1 MMNNKPLEFS
11 KILDQVAMYAHSSL
25 ATKRVLDLT
34 AYKDLD
40 ELHDEIKRTNEAMDI
55 ARLLG
60 RLPIDAMDDI
70 SGAIKLAKTDAILS
84 PEELYAIYHVL
95 DNVSHLKSYF
105 ASYEGEIVALRDY
118 ATTLEG
124 DEHLKS
130 EIERCI
136 LPDFSIADDA
146 SAALLKIR
154 KSMRSLTSSIRKTM
168 ESYLKTSG
176 DALSLDNLTSR
187 NDRLVLAV
195 KSDHRSEIKGL
206 VHATSASGQ
215 TFYIEPERVVT
226 MNNELNDLRAD
237 EQEEIRR
244 ILKTLSR
251 YVKRIAISLSYDLE
265 LVTVLDFIFAKAE
278 YGNFIDG
285 MMPDV
290 VQNGNLSLHQAR
302 HPLIDPEKVVAN
314 DIILKQKVLMITGSN
329 TGGKTV
335 TLKTAG
341 LLSLMAEAGLPVSA
355 TKATI
360 PFFDEIY
367 VDMGDDQSIA
377 ESLSTYSSHVK
388 KQIQYLHLASK
399 HSLVLIDE
407 IGSGTDPQ
415 EGSALAKAMI
425 DAFIQKGCTL
435 IITTHYGSL
444 KNYGQAHDDI
454 ALASVG
460 FNIETMKPTYKLKL
474 DTIGSSYAFEIAEN
488 LGMDEAIIKKALA
501 YQQEDEN
508 ETERLAK
515 KLAIKE
521 AELSEKEEYLTKTL
535 AQAQADKQSY
545 EKKLA
550 GIERQREA
558 TLEQA
563 KKASNALLDD
573 AKKMIDEIVKEVRE
587 KDNIKDH
594 EVLNAKHMLD
604 DLKHEKKQKVKV
616 QNHTFVVGDHVKID
630 SMNREGDIS
639 EVLKNHQVTVL
650 VSGLAIKLKD
660 TDITFLHPK
669 TKVQKVKS
677 GGRPKMKKTGH
688 YEVNI
693 IGMRY
698 QEAMDTVDKF
708 IDDAIVL
715 GYPSV
720 RIVHGMGT
728 GVLRNGVRKMLK
740 TNKNV
745 KAFRDGGPNEGGLG
759 ATVVDLE

>member
-34 AYKDLD
+34 AYKDLY

-60 RLPIDAMDDI
+60 RLPINAMDDI

-521 AELSEKEEYLTKTL
+521 AELSEKEEYLAKTL

-604 DLKHEKKQKVKV
+604 DLKYEKKQKVKV

>member
-60 RLPIDAMDDI
+60 RLPINAMDDI

-105 ASYEGEIVALRDY
+105 ASYEGEIIALRDY
-118 ATTLEG
+118 VTTLEG

-550 GIERQREA
+550 GIEKQREA

-573 AKKMIDEIVKEVRE
+573 AKKMIDEIIKEVRE

>member
-1 MMNNKPLEFS
+1 MIDNKPLEFS
-11 KILDQVAMYAHSSL
+11 KILDQVALYAHSSL
-25 ATKRVLDLT
+25 ATKRILDLN
-34 AYKDLD
+34 AYQDLD
-40 ELHDEIKRTNEAMDI
+40 ELNDEINRTHEAMDI
-55 ARLLG
+55 ARILG
-60 RLPIDAMDDI
+60 RLPINAMEDI
-70 SGAIKLAKTDAILS
+70 SNAIKLAKTDAILS
-84 PEELYAIYHVL
+84 CEELYAIYHVL
-95 DNVSHLKSYF
+95 DNVAHLKNYF
-105 ASYEGEIVALRDY
+105 NSYEGDIIALRDY
-118 ATTLEG
+118 VTTLEG

-195 KSDHRSEIKGL
+195 KSDHRSEFKGL

-251 YVKRIAISLSYDLE
+251 YVKRIATSLSYDLE

-285 MMPDV
+285 IMPDV
-290 VQNGNLSLHQAR
+290 VQKGNLSLHQAR

-355 TKATI
+355 TKASI

-425 DAFIQKGCTL
+425 DAFIEKGCTL

-488 LGMDEAIIKKALA
+488 LGMDEAIIKRALA
-501 YQQEDEN
+501 YQQEDET

-515 KLAIKE
+515 KLATKE
-521 AELSEKEEYLTKTL
+521 AELNEKEDYLTNTL
-535 AQAQADKQSY
+535 AKAEADKNSY

-558 TLEQA
+558 ALAQA
-563 KKASNALLDD
+563 EKASNALLDD

-660 TDITFLHPK
+660 TEITFLHPK

-688 YEVNI
+688 YEVNV

-728 GVLRNGVRKMLK
+728 GVLRNGIRKMLK

>member
-60 RLPIDAMDDI
+60 RLPINAMDDI

-118 ATTLEG
+118 VTTLEG

-573 AKKMIDEIVKEVRE
+573 AKKMIDEIIKEVRE

-720 RIVHGMGT
+720 RIIHGMGT

>member
-1 MMNNKPLEFS
+1 MIDNKPLEFS
-11 KILDQVAMYAHSSL
+11 KILDQVALYAHSSL
-25 ATKRVLDLT
+25 ATKRILDLN
-34 AYKDLD
+34 AYQDLD
-40 ELHDEIKRTNEAMDI
+40 ELNDEIKRTHEAMDI
-55 ARLLG
+55 ARILG
-60 RLPIDAMDDI
+60 RLPINAMEDI
-70 SGAIKLAKTDAILS
+70 SNAIKLAKTDAILS
-84 PEELYAIYHVL
+84 CEELYAIYHVL
-95 DNVSHLKSYF
+95 DNVAHLKNYF
-105 ASYEGEIVALRDY
+105 NSYEGDIIALRDY
-118 ATTLEG
+118 VTTLEG

-195 KSDHRSEIKGL
+195 KSDHRSEFKGL

-251 YVKRIAISLSYDLE
+251 YVKRIATSLSYDLE

-285 MMPDV
+285 IMPDV
-290 VQNGNLSLHQAR
+290 VQKGNLSLHQAR

-355 TKATI
+355 TKASI

-425 DAFIQKGCTL
+425 DAFIEKGCTL

-488 LGMDEAIIKKALA
+488 LGMDEAIIKRALA
-501 YQQEDEN
+501 YQQEDET

-521 AELSEKEEYLTKTL
+521 AELNEKEDYLTNTL
-535 AQAQADKQSY
+535 AKAEADKNSY

-558 TLEQA
+558 ALAQA
-563 KKASNALLDD
+563 EKASNALLDD

-660 TDITFLHPK
+660 TEITFLHPK

-688 YEVNI
+688 YEVNV

-728 GVLRNGVRKMLK
+728 GVLRNGIRKMLK

>member
-60 RLPIDAMDDI
+60 RLPINAMDDI

-105 ASYEGEIVALRDY
+105 ASYEGEIIALRDY
-118 ATTLEG
+118 VTTLEG

-265 LVTVLDFIFAKAE
+265 LVTMLDFIFAKAE

-550 GIERQREA
+550 GIEKQREA

-720 RIVHGMGT
+720 RIIHGMGT

>member
-60 RLPIDAMDDI
+60 RLPINAMDDI

-573 AKKMIDEIVKEVRE
+573 TKKMIDEIVKEVRE

>member
-1 MMNNKPLEFS
+1 MINNKPLEFS

-34 AYKDLD
+34 AYKDLY

-60 RLPIDAMDDI
+60 RLPINAMDDI

-105 ASYEGEIVALRDY
+105 ASYEGEIIALRDY
-118 ATTLEG
+118 VTTLEG

-302 HPLIDPEKVVAN
+302 HPLINPEKVVAN

-573 AKKMIDEIVKEVRE
+573 TKKMIDEIVKEVRE

>member
-60 RLPIDAMDDI
+60 RLPINAMDDI

-573 AKKMIDEIVKEVRE
+573 AKKMIDEIIKEVRE

-604 DLKHEKKQKVKV
+604 ELKHEKKQKVKV

>member
-60 RLPIDAMDDI
+60 RLPINAMDDI

-105 ASYEGEIVALRDY
+105 ASYEGEIIALRDY
-118 ATTLEG
+118 VTTLEG

>member
-60 RLPIDAMDDI
+60 RLPINAMDDI

-573 AKKMIDEIVKEVRE
+573 TKKMIDEIVKEVRE

-604 DLKHEKKQKVKV
+604 ELKYEKKQKVKV

>member
-60 RLPIDAMDDI
+60 RLPINAMDDI

-95 DNVSHLKSYF
+95 DNVFHLKSYF

-118 ATTLEG
+118 VTTLEG

-573 AKKMIDEIVKEVRE
+573 ARKMIDEIVKEVRE

-604 DLKHEKKQKVKV
+604 DLKYEKKQKVKV

>member
-60 RLPIDAMDDI
+60 RLPINAMDDI

-314 DIILKQKVLMITGSN
+314 DIIIKQKVLMITGSN

>member
-60 RLPIDAMDDI
+60 RLPINAMDDI

-118 ATTLEG
+118 VTTLEG

-550 GIERQREA
+550 GIEKQREA

-573 AKKMIDEIVKEVRE
+573 TKKMIDEIIKEVRE

-720 RIVHGMGT
+720 RIIHGMGT

>member
-1 MMNNKPLEFS
+1 MIDNKPLEFS
-11 KILDQVAMYAHSSL
+11 KILDQVALYAHSSL
-25 ATKRVLDLT
+25 ATKRILDLN
-34 AYKDLD
+34 AYQDLD
-40 ELHDEIKRTNEAMDI
+40 ELHDEIKRTHEAMDI
-55 ARLLG
+55 ARILG
-60 RLPIDAMDDI
+60 RLPLNAMEDI
-70 SGAIKLAKTDAILS
+70 SNAIKLAKTDAILS
-84 PEELYAIYHVL
+84 CEELYAIYHVL
-95 DNVSHLKSYF
+95 DNVAHLKSYF
-105 ASYEGEIVALRDY
+105 NSYEGDIIALRDY
-118 ATTLEG
+118 VTTLEG

-130 EIERCI
+130 EIDRCI

-195 KSDHRSEIKGL
+195 KSDHRSEFKGL

-251 YVKRIAISLSYDLE
+251 YVKRIATSLSYDLE

-285 MMPDV
+285 IMPDV
-290 VQNGNLSLHQAR
+290 VQKGNLSLHQAR

-355 TKATI
+355 TKASI

-388 KQIQYLHLASK
+388 KQMQYLHLASK

-425 DAFIQKGCTL
+425 DAFIEKGCTL

-488 LGMDEAIIKKALA
+488 LGMDEAIIKRALA
-501 YQQEDEN
+501 YQKEDET

-515 KLAIKE
+515 KLATKE
-521 AELSEKEEYLTKTL
+521 AELNEKEDYLTNTL
-535 AQAQADKQSY
+535 AKAEADKNSY

-558 TLEQA
+558 ALAQA
-563 KKASNALLDD
+563 EKASNALLDD

-660 TDITFLHPK
+660 TEITFLHPK

-688 YEVNI
+688 Y
-693 IGMRY
+693 
-698 QEAMDTVDKF
+698 
-708 IDDAIVL
+708 
-715 GYPSV
+715 
-720 RIVHGMGT
+720 
-728 GVLRNGVRKMLK
+728 
-740 TNKNV
+740 
-745 KAFRDGGPNEGGLG
+745 
-759 ATVVDLE
+759 

>member
-1 MMNNKPLEFS
+1 MIDNKPLEFS
-11 KILDQVAMYAHSSL
+11 KILDQVALYAHSSL
-25 ATKRVLDLT
+25 ATKRILDLN
-34 AYKDLD
+34 AYQDLD
-40 ELHDEIKRTNEAMDI
+40 ELHDEIKRTHEAMDI
-55 ARLLG
+55 ARILG
-60 RLPIDAMDDI
+60 RLPLNAMEDI
-70 SGAIKLAKTDAILS
+70 SNAIKLAKTDAILS
-84 PEELYAIYHVL
+84 CEELYAIYHVL
-95 DNVSHLKSYF
+95 DNVAHLKSYF
-105 ASYEGEIVALRDY
+105 NSYEGDIIALRDY
-118 ATTLEG
+118 VTTLEG

-130 EIERCI
+130 EIDCCI

-195 KSDHRSEIKGL
+195 KSDHRSEFKGL

-251 YVKRIAISLSYDLE
+251 YVKRIATSLSYDLE

-285 MMPDV
+285 IMPDV
-290 VQNGNLSLHQAR
+290 VQKGNLSLHQAR

-355 TKATI
+355 TKASI

-388 KQIQYLHLASK
+388 KQIQYLHLAGK

-425 DAFIQKGCTL
+425 DAFIEKGCTL

-488 LGMDEAIIKKALA
+488 LGMDEAIIKRALA
-501 YQQEDEN
+501 YQQEDET

-521 AELSEKEEYLTKTL
+521 AELNEKEDYLTNTL
-535 AQAQADKQSY
+535 AKAEADKNSY

-558 TLEQA
+558 ALAQA
-563 KKASNALLDD
+563 EKASNALLDD

-660 TDITFLHPK
+660 TEITFLHPK

-688 YEVNI
+688 YEVNV

-728 GVLRNGVRKMLK
+728 GVLRNGIRKMLK

>member
-1 MMNNKPLEFS
+1 MINNKPLEFS

-60 RLPIDAMDDI
+60 RLPINAMDDI

-118 ATTLEG
+118 VTTLEG

-454 ALASVG
+454 ALSSVG

-573 AKKMIDEIVKEVRE
+573 AKKMIDEIIKEVRE

-720 RIVHGMGT
+720 RIIHGMGT

>member
-1 MMNNKPLEFS
+1 MINNKPLEFS

-60 RLPIDAMDDI
+60 RLPINAMDDI

-105 ASYEGEIVALRDY
+105 ASYEGEIIALRDY
-118 ATTLEG
+118 VTTLEG

-573 AKKMIDEIVKEVRE
+573 TKKMIDEIVKEVRE

-604 DLKHEKKQKVKV
+604 ELKYEKKQKVKV

-669 TKVQKVKS
+669 IKVQKVKS

>member
-60 RLPIDAMDDI
+60 RLPINAMDDI

-573 AKKMIDEIVKEVRE
+573 AKKMIDEIIKEVRE

>member
-1 MMNNKPLEFS
+1 MIDNKPLEFS
-11 KILDQVAMYAHSSL
+11 KILDQVALYAHSSL
-25 ATKRVLDLT
+25 ATKRILDLN
-34 AYKDLD
+34 AYQDLD
-40 ELHDEIKRTNEAMDI
+40 ELNDEIKRTQEAMDI
-55 ARLLG
+55 ARILG
-60 RLPIDAMDDI
+60 RLPINAMEDI
-70 SGAIKLAKTDAILS
+70 SNAIKLAKTDAILS
-84 PEELYAIYHVL
+84 CEELYAIYHVL
-95 DNVSHLKSYF
+95 DNVAHLKNYF
-105 ASYEGEIVALRDY
+105 NSYEGDIIALRDY
-118 ATTLEG
+118 VTTLEG

-195 KSDHRSEIKGL
+195 KSDHRSEFKGL

-251 YVKRIAISLSYDLE
+251 YVKRIATSLSYDLE

-285 MMPDV
+285 IMPDV
-290 VQNGNLSLHQAR
+290 VQKGNLSLHQAR

-355 TKATI
+355 TKASI

-425 DAFIQKGCTL
+425 DAFIEKGCTL

-488 LGMDEAIIKKALA
+488 LGMDEAIIKRALA
-501 YQQEDEN
+501 YQQEDET

-515 KLAIKE
+515 KLATKE
-521 AELSEKEEYLTKTL
+521 AELNEKEDYLTNTL
-535 AQAQADKQSY
+535 AKAEADKNSY

-558 TLEQA
+558 ALAQA
-563 KKASNALLDD
+563 EKASNALLDD

-660 TDITFLHPK
+660 TEITFLHPK

-688 YEVNI
+688 YEVNV

-728 GVLRNGVRKMLK
+728 GVLRNGIRKMLK

>member
-60 RLPIDAMDDI
+60 RLPINAMDDI

-118 ATTLEG
+118 VTTLEG

-573 AKKMIDEIVKEVRE
+573 TKKMIDEIVKEVRE

>member
-34 AYKDLD
+34 AYKDLY

-302 HPLIDPEKVVAN
+302 HPLINPEKVVAN

-604 DLKHEKKQKVKV
+604 DLKYEKKQKVKV

>member
-34 AYKDLD
+34 AYKDLY

-604 DLKHEKKQKVKV
+604 DLKYEKKQKVKV

>member
-60 RLPIDAMDDI
+60 RLPINAMDDI

-118 ATTLEG
+118 VTTLEG

-314 DIILKQKVLMITGSN
+314 DIIIKQKVLMITGSN

-745 KAFRDGGPNEGGLG
+745 KTFRDGGPNEGGLG

>member
-1 MMNNKPLEFS
+1 MINNKPLEFS

-34 AYKDLD
+34 AYKDLY

-60 RLPIDAMDDI
+60 RLPINAMDDI

-501 YQQEDEN
+501 YQQKDEN

-604 DLKHEKKQKVKV
+604 DLKYEKKQKVKV

-720 RIVHGMGT
+720 RIIHGMGT

>member
-1 MMNNKPLEFS
+1 MINNKPLEFS

-60 RLPIDAMDDI
+60 RLPINAMDDI

-118 ATTLEG
+118 VTTLEG

-501 YQQEDEN
+501 YQQKDEN

-604 DLKHEKKQKVKV
+604 DLKYEKKQKVKV

>member
-60 RLPIDAMDDI
+60 RLPINAMDDI

-118 ATTLEG
+118 VTTLEG

-550 GIERQREA
+550 GIEKQREA

-745 KAFRDGGPNEGGLG
+745 KTFRDGGPNEGGLG

>member
-60 RLPIDAMDDI
+60 RLPINAMDDI

-118 ATTLEG
+118 VTTLEG

-550 GIERQREA
+550 GIEKQREA

-573 AKKMIDEIVKEVRE
+573 AKKMIDEIIKEVRE

-720 RIVHGMGT
+720 RIIHGMGT

>member
-60 RLPIDAMDDI
+60 RLPINAMDDI

-105 ASYEGEIVALRDY
+105 ASYEGEIIALRDY
-118 ATTLEG
+118 VTTLEG

-550 GIERQREA
+550 GIEKQREA

>member
-1 MMNNKPLEFS
+1 MINNKPLEFS

-60 RLPIDAMDDI
+60 RLPINAMDDI

-118 ATTLEG
+118 VTTLEG

-550 GIERQREA
+550 GIEKQREA

-573 AKKMIDEIVKEVRE
+573 AKKMIDEIIKEVRE

-720 RIVHGMGT
+720 RIIHGMGT

>member
-1 MMNNKPLEFS
+1 MIDNKPLEFS
-11 KILDQVAMYAHSSL
+11 KILDQVALYAHSSL
-25 ATKRVLDLT
+25 ATKRILDLN
-34 AYKDLD
+34 AYQDLD
-40 ELHDEIKRTNEAMDI
+40 ELHDEIKRTHEAMDI
-55 ARLLG
+55 ARILG
-60 RLPIDAMDDI
+60 RLPLNAMEDI
-70 SGAIKLAKTDAILS
+70 SNAIKLAKTDAILS
-84 PEELYAIYHVL
+84 CEELYAIYHVL
-95 DNVSHLKSYF
+95 DNVAHLKSYF
-105 ASYEGEIVALRDY
+105 NSYEGDIIALRDY
-118 ATTLEG
+118 VTTLEG

-195 KSDHRSEIKGL
+195 KSDHRSEFKGL

-251 YVKRIAISLSYDLE
+251 YVKRIATSLSYDLE

-285 MMPDV
+285 IMPDV
-290 VQNGNLSLHQAR
+290 VQKGNLSLHQAR

-355 TKATI
+355 TKASI

-425 DAFIQKGCTL
+425 DAFIEKGCTL

-488 LGMDEAIIKKALA
+488 LGMDEAIIKRALA
-501 YQQEDEN
+501 YQQEDET

-521 AELSEKEEYLTKTL
+521 AELNEKEDYLTNTL
-535 AQAQADKQSY
+535 AKVEADKNSY

-558 TLEQA
+558 ALAQA
-563 KKASNALLDD
+563 EKASNALLDD

-660 TDITFLHPK
+660 TEITFLHPK

-688 YEVNI
+688 YEVNV

-728 GVLRNGVRKMLK
+728 GVLRNGIRKMLK

>member
-1 MMNNKPLEFS
+1 MIDNKPLEFS
-11 KILDQVAMYAHSSL
+11 KILDQVALYAHSSL
-25 ATKRVLDLT
+25 ATKRILDLN
-34 AYKDLD
+34 AYQDLD
-40 ELHDEIKRTNEAMDI
+40 ELNDEIKRTREAMDI
-55 ARLLG
+55 ARILG
-60 RLPIDAMDDI
+60 RLPINAMEDI
-70 SGAIKLAKTDAILS
+70 SNAIKLAKTDAILS
-84 PEELYAIYHVL
+84 CEELYAIYHVL
-95 DNVSHLKSYF
+95 DNVAHLKSYF
-105 ASYEGEIVALRDY
+105 NSYEGDIIALRDY
-118 ATTLEG
+118 VTTLEG

-130 EIERCI
+130 EIDRCI

-195 KSDHRSEIKGL
+195 KSDHRSEFKGL

-251 YVKRIAISLSYDLE
+251 YVKRIATSLSYDLE

-285 MMPDV
+285 IMPDV
-290 VQNGNLSLHQAR
+290 VQKGNLSLHQAR

-355 TKATI
+355 TKASI

-425 DAFIQKGCTL
+425 DAFIEKGCTL

-488 LGMDEAIIKKALA
+488 LGMDEAIIKRALA
-501 YQQEDEN
+501 YQQEDET

-515 KLAIKE
+515 KLATKE
-521 AELSEKEEYLTKTL
+521 AELNEKEDYLTNTL
-535 AQAQADKQSY
+535 AKAEADKNSY

-558 TLEQA
+558 ALAQA
-563 KKASNALLDD
+563 EKASNALLDD

-594 EVLNAKHMLD
+594 EALNAKHMLD

-660 TDITFLHPK
+660 TEITFLHPK

-688 YEVNI
+688 YEVNV

-728 GVLRNGVRKMLK
+728 GVLRNGIRKMLK

>member
-1 MMNNKPLEFS
+1 MINNKPLEFS

-60 RLPIDAMDDI
+60 RLPINAMDDI

-105 ASYEGEIVALRDY
+105 ASYEGEIIALRDY
-118 ATTLEG
+118 VTTLEG

-550 GIERQREA
+550 GIEKQREA

-573 AKKMIDEIVKEVRE
+573 AKKMIDEIIKEVRE

>member
-60 RLPIDAMDDI
+60 RLPINAMDDI

-118 ATTLEG
+118 VTTLEG

-278 YGNFIDG
+278 YGNFING

-360 PFFDEIY
+360 PLFDEIY

-573 AKKMIDEIVKEVRE
+573 TKKMIDEIVKEVRE

>member
-1 MMNNKPLEFS
+1 MIDNKPLEFS
-11 KILDQVAMYAHSSL
+11 KILDQVALYAHSSL
-25 ATKRVLDLT
+25 ATKRILDLN
-34 AYKDLD
+34 AYQDLD
-40 ELHDEIKRTNEAMDI
+40 ELNDEIKRTQEAMDI
-55 ARLLG
+55 ARILG
-60 RLPIDAMDDI
+60 RLPLNAMEDI
-70 SGAIKLAKTDAILS
+70 SNAIKLAKTDAILS
-84 PEELYAIYHVL
+84 CEELYAIYHVL
-95 DNVSHLKSYF
+95 DNVAHLKSYF
-105 ASYEGEIVALRDY
+105 NSYEGDIIALRDY
-118 ATTLEG
+118 VTTLEG

-195 KSDHRSEIKGL
+195 KSDHRSEFKGL

-251 YVKRIAISLSYDLE
+251 YVKRIATSLSYDLE

-285 MMPDV
+285 IMPDV
-290 VQNGNLSLHQAR
+290 VQKGNLSLHQAR

-355 TKATI
+355 TKASI

-425 DAFIQKGCTL
+425 DAFIEKGCTL

-488 LGMDEAIIKKALA
+488 LGMDEAIIKRALA
-501 YQQEDEN
+501 YQQEDET
-508 ETERLAK
+508 ETESLAK
-515 KLAIKE
+515 KLATKE
-521 AELSEKEEYLTKTL
+521 AELNEKEDYLTNTL
-535 AQAQADKQSY
+535 AKVEADKNSY

-558 TLEQA
+558 ALAQA
-563 KKASNALLDD
+563 EKASNALLDD

-660 TDITFLHPK
+660 TEITFLHPK

-688 YEVNI
+688 YEVNV

-728 GVLRNGVRKMLK
+728 GVLRNGIRKMLK

>member
-1 MMNNKPLEFS
+1 MINNKPLEFS

-60 RLPIDAMDDI
+60 RLPINAMDDI

-105 ASYEGEIVALRDY
+105 ASYEGEIIALRDY
-118 ATTLEG
+118 VTTLEG

-265 LVTVLDFIFAKAE
+265 LVTMLDFIFAKAE

-550 GIERQREA
+550 GIEKQREA

>member
-1 MMNNKPLEFS
+1 MIDNKPLEFS
-11 KILDQVAMYAHSSL
+11 KILDQVALYAHSSL
-25 ATKRVLDLT
+25 ATKRILDLN
-34 AYKDLD
+34 AYQDLD
-40 ELHDEIKRTNEAMDI
+40 ELNDEIKRTQEAMDI
-55 ARLLG
+55 ARILG
-60 RLPIDAMDDI
+60 RLPINAMEDI
-70 SGAIKLAKTDAILS
+70 SNAIKLAKTDAILS
-84 PEELYAIYHVL
+84 CEELYAIYHVL
-95 DNVSHLKSYF
+95 DNVAHLKNYF
-105 ASYEGEIVALRDY
+105 NSYEGDIIALRDY
-118 ATTLEG
+118 VTTLEG

-195 KSDHRSEIKGL
+195 KSDHRSEFKGL

-251 YVKRIAISLSYDLE
+251 YVKRIATSLSYDLE

-285 MMPDV
+285 IMPDV
-290 VQNGNLSLHQAR
+290 VQKGNLSLHQAR

-355 TKATI
+355 TKASI

-425 DAFIQKGCTL
+425 DAFIEKGCTL

-488 LGMDEAIIKKALA
+488 LGMDEAIIKRALA
-501 YQQEDEN
+501 YQQEDET

-515 KLAIKE
+515 KLATKE
-521 AELSEKEEYLTKTL
+521 VELNEKEDYLTNTL
-535 AQAQADKQSY
+535 AKVEADKNSY

-558 TLEQA
+558 ALAQA
-563 KKASNALLDD
+563 EKASNALLDD

-660 TDITFLHPK
+660 TEITFLHPK

-688 YEVNI
+688 YEVNV

-728 GVLRNGVRKMLK
+728 GVLRNGIRKMLK

>member
-1 MMNNKPLEFS
+1 MIDNKPLEFS
-11 KILDQVAMYAHSSL
+11 KILDQVALYAHSSL
-25 ATKRVLDLT
+25 ATKRILDLN
-34 AYKDLD
+34 AYQDLD
-40 ELHDEIKRTNEAMDI
+40 ELHDEIKRTHEAMDI
-55 ARLLG
+55 ARILG
-60 RLPIDAMDDI
+60 RLPLNAMEDI
-70 SGAIKLAKTDAILS
+70 SNAIKLAKTDAILS
-84 PEELYAIYHVL
+84 CEELYAIYHVL
-95 DNVSHLKSYF
+95 DNVAHLKSYF
-105 ASYEGEIVALRDY
+105 NSYEGDIIALRDY
-118 ATTLEG
+118 VTTLEG
-124 DEHLKS
+124 DVHLKS
-130 EIERCI
+130 EIDRCI

-195 KSDHRSEIKGL
+195 KSDHRSEFKGL

-251 YVKRIAISLSYDLE
+251 YVKRIATSLSYDLE

-285 MMPDV
+285 IMPDV
-290 VQNGNLSLHQAR
+290 VQKGNLSLHQAR

-355 TKATI
+355 TKASI

-425 DAFIQKGCTL
+425 DAFIEKGCTL

-488 LGMDEAIIKKALA
+488 LGMDEAIIKRALA
-501 YQQEDEN
+501 YQQEDET

-515 KLAIKE
+515 KLATKE
-521 AELSEKEEYLTKTL
+521 AELNEKEDYLTNTL
-535 AQAQADKQSY
+535 AKAEADKNSY

-558 TLEQA
+558 ALAQA
-563 KKASNALLDD
+563 EKASNALLDD

-660 TDITFLHPK
+660 TEITFLHPK

-688 YEVNI
+688 YEVNV

-728 GVLRNGVRKMLK
+728 GVLRNGIRKMLK

>member
-60 RLPIDAMDDI
+60 RLPINAMDDI

-105 ASYEGEIVALRDY
+105 ASYEGEIIALRDY

-154 KSMRSLTSSIRKTM
+154 KSIRSLTSSIRKTM

-745 KAFRDGGPNEGGLG
+745 KTFRDGGPNEGGLG